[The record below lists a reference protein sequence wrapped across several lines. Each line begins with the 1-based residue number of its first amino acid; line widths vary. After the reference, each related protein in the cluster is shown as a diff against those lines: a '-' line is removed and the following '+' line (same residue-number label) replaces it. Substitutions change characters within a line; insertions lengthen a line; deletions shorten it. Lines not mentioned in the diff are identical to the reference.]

1 MWPCWCWRGRWGSC
15 HNKSTSAPSS
25 AMKISPLGG
34 DSSPRRGT
42 RARGTGFIATLYPP
56 GPRRQGQSVLVLYQ
70 HTPSY
75 FLVGFTPKY
84 WSWELCGA
92 ARWWYY
98 HTAATILSSSPYCVS
113 LPVFKINYIF
123 PSNLESVPQ
132 SAPSCSDQH
141 PKWNMLRM
149 LLIQ

>member
-70 HTPSY
+70 HTHR
-75 FLVGFTPKY
+75 LI
-84 WSWELCGA
+84 SWWVSLLNIDHGSCVVQPDDDI
-92 ARWWYY
+92 
-98 HTAATILSSSPYCVS
+98 TTILSSSPYCVS

-123 PSNLESVPQ
+123 PSNLECVPQ
-132 SAPSCSDQH
+132 SAPSCSDQL